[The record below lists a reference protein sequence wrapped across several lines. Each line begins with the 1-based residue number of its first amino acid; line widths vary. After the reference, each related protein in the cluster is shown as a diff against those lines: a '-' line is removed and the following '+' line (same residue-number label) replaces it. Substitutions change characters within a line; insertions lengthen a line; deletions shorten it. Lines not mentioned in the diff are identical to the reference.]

1 MITDPGILASWESEE
16 QAADSL
22 TFEQKRR
29 LVEGMYQLARQFGH
43 FTVSDM
49 LEGLDS
55 TLTMASHMSANV
67 RPPSELDRPRS

>member
-1 MITDPGILASWESEE
+1 MIKDPGLLASWEAEE

-43 FTVSDM
+43 FTSSDM
-49 LEGLDS
+49 LEGLEA
-55 TLTMASHMSANV
+55 TLTMASQMSANV
-67 RPPSELDRPRS
+67 RPPAELDRPRS